1 MVGLDVIGDV
11 SGMWQEGVANV
22 ASGHHQHPGI
32 GQGGEEQHRFGSGG
46 GEGRSPGSQP
56 PDVGVARR
64 GHRGGSGDGSFRIR
78 CHPELPAQGESGQPL
93 RVAGHGPHSGG
104 GNMTDLQKTIE
115 YIFKLSN
122 DVTASAK
129 QASESTQEA
138 DVHVKNL
145 EHSQESL
152 QDTVDITTE
161 KIRTA
166 ETQTRTSTDAMER
179 ELQDAKRQAEQLDLV
194 AQLTTLMGIR
204 EGVSAVTGGIIGLG
218 IVSDETA
225 QDLQKVNAAFS
236 VMAGAVTSIKALQAV
251 MTTLNATEAVGTV
264 LTALRTALS
273 SPTGIIA
280 VGAGLGAAAGVA
292 GALLMTTNN
301 NTSVTNNIRVD
312 DTTPKQSVSEIY
324 QVVGGGAL

>member
-1 MVGLDVIGDV
+1 
-11 SGMWQEGVANV
+11 
-22 ASGHHQHPGI
+22 
-32 GQGGEEQHRFGSGG
+32 
-46 GEGRSPGSQP
+46 
-56 PDVGVARR
+56 
-64 GHRGGSGDGSFRIR
+64 
-78 CHPELPAQGESGQPL
+78 
-93 RVAGHGPHSGG
+93 
-104 GNMTDLQKTIE
+104 MTDLQKTIE

-122 DVTASAK
+122 DVTVSAK

-152 QDTVDITTE
+152 QDTIDITTD

-179 ELQDAKRQAEQLDLV
+179 ELQDAKKRAEQLDLV

-204 EGVSAVTGGIIGLG
+204 EGVSAVTWGIIGLG

-280 VGAGLGAAAGVA
+280 VGAGLGTAAGVA

-301 NTSVTNNIRVD
+301 NTSNTTNISIQ

>member
-1 MVGLDVIGDV
+1 
-11 SGMWQEGVANV
+11 
-22 ASGHHQHPGI
+22 
-32 GQGGEEQHRFGSGG
+32 
-46 GEGRSPGSQP
+46 
-56 PDVGVARR
+56 
-64 GHRGGSGDGSFRIR
+64 
-78 CHPELPAQGESGQPL
+78 
-93 RVAGHGPHSGG
+93 
-104 GNMTDLQKTIE
+104 MTDLQKTIE
-115 YIFKLSN
+115 YVFKLSN

-129 QASESTQEA
+129 QASQSLDEANVKVVDFEHGQERAQTVAEETSLTVRQVEA
-138 DVHVKNL
+138 DTKAATD
-145 EHSQESL
+145 SIQ
-152 QDTVDITTE
+152 
-161 KIRTA
+161 A
-166 ETQTRTSTDAMER
+166 ELDAT
-179 ELQDAKRQAEQLDLV
+179 KRQAEQLDLV

-273 SPTGIIA
+273 SPAGIIA

-312 DTTPKQSVSEIY
+312 NTTPKQSVSEIY

>member
-1 MVGLDVIGDV
+1 
-11 SGMWQEGVANV
+11 
-22 ASGHHQHPGI
+22 
-32 GQGGEEQHRFGSGG
+32 
-46 GEGRSPGSQP
+46 
-56 PDVGVARR
+56 
-64 GHRGGSGDGSFRIR
+64 
-78 CHPELPAQGESGQPL
+78 
-93 RVAGHGPHSGG
+93 
-104 GNMTDLQKTIE
+104 MTDLQKTIE

-129 QASESTQEA
+129 QASQSTQEA
-138 DVHVKNL
+138 DVHVKTL
-145 EHSQESL
+145 EHSQERL
-152 QDTVDITTE
+152 QGTVDVTVDR
-161 KIRTA
+161 IRTA

-179 ELQDAKRQAEQLDLV
+179 ELADTKRQAEQLDLV

-264 LTALRTALS
+264 LAGLRTALS
-273 SPTGIIA
+273 SPAGIIA
-280 VGAGLGAAAGVA
+280 VGAGIGAAAGVA
-292 GALLMTTNN
+292 GALLMTSNSTTNN
-301 NTSVTNNIRVD
+301 STTINVT
-312 DTTPKQSVSEIY
+312 DTTPQQSVSEIY

>member
-1 MVGLDVIGDV
+1 
-11 SGMWQEGVANV
+11 
-22 ASGHHQHPGI
+22 
-32 GQGGEEQHRFGSGG
+32 
-46 GEGRSPGSQP
+46 
-56 PDVGVARR
+56 
-64 GHRGGSGDGSFRIR
+64 
-78 CHPELPAQGESGQPL
+78 
-93 RVAGHGPHSGG
+93 
-104 GNMTDLQKTIE
+104 MTDLQKTIE

-129 QASESTQEA
+129 QASQSLDEANVKVVDFEHGQERAQSTAEETSLTVRQVEA
-138 DVHVKNL
+138 DTKAATD
-145 EHSQESL
+145 SIQ
-152 QDTVDITTE
+152 
-161 KIRTA
+161 A
-166 ETQTRTSTDAMER
+166 ELDAT
-179 ELQDAKRQAEQLDLV
+179 KRQAEQLDLV

-301 NTSVTNNIRVD
+301 STSVTNNIRVE

>member
-1 MVGLDVIGDV
+1 M
-11 SGMWQEGVANV
+11 
-22 ASGHHQHPGI
+22 
-32 GQGGEEQHRFGSGG
+32 
-46 GEGRSPGSQP
+46 
-56 PDVGVARR
+56 
-64 GHRGGSGDGSFRIR
+64 
-78 CHPELPAQGESGQPL
+78 
-93 RVAGHGPHSGG
+93 
-104 GNMTDLQKTIE
+104 
-115 YIFKLSN
+115 
-122 DVTASAK
+122 
-129 QASESTQEA
+129 
-138 DVHVKNL
+138 HVKNL

>member
-1 MVGLDVIGDV
+1 
-11 SGMWQEGVANV
+11 
-22 ASGHHQHPGI
+22 
-32 GQGGEEQHRFGSGG
+32 
-46 GEGRSPGSQP
+46 
-56 PDVGVARR
+56 
-64 GHRGGSGDGSFRIR
+64 
-78 CHPELPAQGESGQPL
+78 
-93 RVAGHGPHSGG
+93 
-104 GNMTDLQKTIE
+104 MTDLQKTIE

-161 KIRTA
+161 
-166 ETQTRTSTDAMER
+166 QTRTSTDAMER

-301 NTSVTNNIRVD
+301 NNSVTNNFQIQ
-312 DTTPKQSVSEIY
+312 DTTPQQSVSEIY

>member
-1 MVGLDVIGDV
+1 
-11 SGMWQEGVANV
+11 
-22 ASGHHQHPGI
+22 
-32 GQGGEEQHRFGSGG
+32 
-46 GEGRSPGSQP
+46 
-56 PDVGVARR
+56 
-64 GHRGGSGDGSFRIR
+64 
-78 CHPELPAQGESGQPL
+78 
-93 RVAGHGPHSGG
+93 
-104 GNMTDLQKTIE
+104 MTDLQKTIE

-129 QASESTQEA
+129 QASQSLDEANVKVVDFEHGQERAQTVAEETSLTVRQVEA
-138 DVHVKNL
+138 DTKAATD
-145 EHSQESL
+145 SIQ
-152 QDTVDITTE
+152 
-161 KIRTA
+161 A
-166 ETQTRTSTDAMER
+166 ELDAT
-179 ELQDAKRQAEQLDLV
+179 KRQAEQLDLV

-273 SPTGIIA
+273 SPAGIIA